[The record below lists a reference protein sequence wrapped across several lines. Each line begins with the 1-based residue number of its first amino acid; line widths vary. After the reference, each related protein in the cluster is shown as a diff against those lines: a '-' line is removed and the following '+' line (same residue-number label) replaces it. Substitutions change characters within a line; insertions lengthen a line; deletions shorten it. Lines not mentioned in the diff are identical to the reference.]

1 MSKYYTAQELAEKA
15 GVTTSTVYGW
25 KRKGKIQEEHPD
37 GSKVMMFSQEQL
49 DHILNGTT
57 PRNSSREL
65 DELLTC
71 HHCGKRITHSKDLVI
86 KPTRISKSNG
96 IKYMERYYHFECM
109 KEYNEEL
116 NVELEEQQENS
127 WWDKA
132 YMLAKDWLDLEPG
145 QNLSRYFVLR
155 LKGLRI
161 GKYMPTNDNTH
172 ITKRGYSFEVIY
184 RTMQLCTPAVR
195 KAMAEKSFSDD
206 NHRTNYIMRIVES
219 KINLVNSRIKESAKA
234 EQRLK
239 EDTQDQVE
247 RRAEYKRKSS
257 KGNNSKL
264 SKLVSEAVSERDSHD
279 ELDGL
284 FD

>member
-15 GVTTSTVYGW
+15 GVTTSTVYAW
-25 KRKGKIQEEHPD
+25 KRKGKIQEEHPN
-37 GSKVMMFSQEQL
+37 GSKTMMFSQEQL
-49 DHILNGTT
+49 DHILDGTT
-57 PRNSSREL
+57 SRNSSREL
-65 DELLTC
+65 DESLTC
-71 HHCGKRITHSKDLVI
+71 HHCGKKITHSKDLVI

-184 RTMQLCTPAVR
+184 RTMQLCTPNVR
-195 KAMAEKSFSDD
+195 KAMAEKPFSDD
-206 NHRTNYIMRIVES
+206 NHRTNYIMRIIES
-219 KINLVNSRIKESAKA
+219 KINLVNSRIKESTKA

-239 EDTQDQVE
+239 EDKQDQVE

-264 SKLVSEAVSERDSHD
+264 SKIVSEAVSERDSHD
-279 ELDGL
+279 ELDDL

>member
-15 GVTTSTVYGW
+15 GVTTSTVYAW

-37 GSKVMMFSQEQL
+37 GSKAMMFSQEQL
-49 DHILNGTT
+49 DHVLNGTT
-57 PRNSSREL
+57 SRNSSREL
-65 DELLTC
+65 DESLTC
-71 HHCGKRITHSKDLVI
+71 HHCGKKITHSKDLVI

-96 IKYMERYYHFECM
+96 IKYMERYYHFNCM

-127 WWDKA
+127 WWDKT

-195 KAMAEKSFSDD
+195 KAVVEKSFSDD

-247 RRAEYKRKSS
+247 RRAEYKRKSN
-257 KGNNSKL
+257 KNNSKL
-264 SKLVSEAVSERDSHD
+264 SKLVSEAVSERDNHD
-279 ELDGL
+279 ELDDL

>member
-15 GVTTSTVYGW
+15 GVTTSTVYAW
-25 KRKGKIQEEHPD
+25 RRKGKIQEEHPD
-37 GSKVMMFSQEQL
+37 GSKTMMFSQEQL

-65 DELLTC
+65 DESLTC
-71 HHCGKRITHSKDLVI
+71 HHCGKKITQSNDLVI

-184 RTMQLCTPAVR
+184 RTMQLCTPSVR

-206 NHRTNYIMRIVES
+206 NHRTNYIMRIIES
-219 KINLVNSRIKESAKA
+219 KINLVNSRIKESEKA

-239 EDTQDQVE
+239 EDTQDQVQ
-247 RRAEYKRKSS
+247 RRAEYKRKSN
-257 KGNNSKL
+257 KNNSKL
-264 SKLVSEAVSERDSHD
+264 SKLVSEAVSERDNHD
-279 ELDGL
+279 ELDDL